1 MVERRLRTYLGEY
14 KGCLDSLQI
23 LSTLDHMIPCANHQE
38 TEEYPWGWKWRSSY
52 WFVTFVMWLGTVVD
66 VLIFALSIPVVPFQL
81 KALGYE
87 DVASLTGW
95 LMFAYS
101 TGNVISSVPIAIWSE
116 MYDTRKVPYVAGVLV
131 LIVSQIMFMEAPC
144 YWVMCLARCLQ
155 GIGMITRVVVG
166 LAILC
171 NRSPSKVVG
180 RQIGIVM
187 SGAPLGVLLGTPIGG
202 PLYARFGFRGPFIFG
217 IIVSLPD
224 LVLRL
229 LVIGERDASRSPSS
243 SIHIPL
249 EGKELGNGAVQSETK
264 VSFVRG
270 FRLLLRSHRALGAA
284 CVTAMIS
291 MLENMLTPVLPSHLN
306 SLWGMDATKVGLVLL
321 ASVIPSIFAPPISGW
336 FADRLG
342 VSAVIIATLIF
353 AIPWYIVLILD
364 VHLTVFITA
373 YAFFFTSGLAT
384 SVSTEF
390 ASIART
396 TDEIGYAHV
405 YALSN
410 LAYGIGASVGPV
422 VGGQMYDSI
431 TGGWMA
437 ICLMVVG
444 LLALCVV
451 ATFFFIGKKSIGRNL
466 LQRIRRR

>member
-1 MVERRLRTYLGEY
+1 
-14 KGCLDSLQI
+14 
-23 LSTLDHMIPCANHQE
+23 MIPSANHQE
-38 TEEYPWGWKWRSSY
+38 TEECPWGWKWRSSY
-52 WFVTFVMWLGTVVD
+52 WFATFVMWLGAVVD
-66 VLIFALSIPVVPFQL
+66 VLVFALSIPVVPFQL
-81 KALGYE
+81 KALGYK

-101 TGNVISSVPIAIWSE
+101 AGNIMSSVPIAIWSE
-116 MYDTRKVPYVAGVLV
+116 VYDTRKVPYVAGVLI
-131 LIVSQIMFMEAPC
+131 LIVSQIMFMEAPY
-144 YWVMCLARCLQ
+144 YWVMCLAQCLQ
-155 GIGMITRVVVG
+155 GIGVVTRLVVG

-171 NRSPSKVVG
+171 DRSPSKVVG
-180 RQIGIVM
+180 RQIGIAM
-187 SGAPLGVLLGTPIGG
+187 SGVPLGMLLGTPIGG
-202 PLYARFGFRGPFIFG
+202 ALYARFGFRGPFIFG

-224 LVLRL
+224 LVFRL
-229 LVIGERDASRSPSS
+229 LVIDERSASRPPSS
-243 SIHIPL
+243 SYHIPL
-249 EGKELGNGAVQSETK
+249 EGKELGNETVQSETK

-270 FRLLLRSHRALGAA
+270 FRLLLQSRRALGAA

-306 SLWGMDATKVGLVLL
+306 SLWGLDASKVGLVLL

-342 VSAVIIATLIF
+342 VLAIIIATLIF
-353 AIPWYIVLILD
+353 VMPWYIVLVLD
-364 VHLTVFITA
+364 VHLTLFIAA

-396 TDEIGYAHV
+396 TDGIGYAHV

-410 LAYGIGASVGPV
+410 LAYGIGAAVGPV

-431 TGGWMA
+431 TEGWMA
-437 ICLMVVG
+437 ICFTVVG

-451 ATFFFIGKKSIGRNL
+451 ATFFFIGEKPVGRSL
-466 LQRIRRR
+466 FQRIRR

>member
-1 MVERRLRTYLGEY
+1 MWTLSLLNCMFPRT
-14 KGCLDSLQI
+14 DV
-23 LSTLDHMIPCANHQE
+23 QE
-38 TEEYPWGWKWRSSY
+38 CPWGWKWRSSY

-81 KALGYE
+81 KALGYK

-101 TGNVISSVPIAIWSE
+101 AGIVISSVPIAIWSE
-116 MYDTRKVPYVAGVLV
+116 VYDTRKIPYVAGVLT

-155 GIGMITRVVVG
+155 GIGVVTRLVVG

-171 NRSPSKVVG
+171 KRSPSKVVG
-180 RQIGIVM
+180 RQIGITL
-187 SGAPLGVLLGTPIGG
+187 SGGSLGMLFGTPIGG

-224 LVLRL
+224 LVFRL
-229 LVIGERDASRSPSS
+229 LVIGERGAYRPGLSS
-243 SIHIPL
+243 SDRMPSEAKGL
-249 EGKELGNGAVQSETK
+249 SNETVQSETTK
-264 VSFVRG
+264 VSFARG

-291 MLENMLTPVLPSHLN
+291 FVILMLESMLTPVLPSHLN
-306 SLWGMDATKVGLVLL
+306 SVWGLDASKVGLVLL

-353 AIPWYIVLILD
+353 AMPRYITLILD
-364 VHLTVFITA
+364 GHLSLFITV
-373 YAFFFTSGLAT
+373 YAFFFISGLAT

-390 ASIART
+390 ASIARAT
-396 TDEIGYAHV
+396 EGIGYVHV

-422 VGGQMYDSI
+422 VGGQMYDYI
-431 TGGWMA
+431 AKGWMA
-437 ICLMVVG
+437 ICFTIVG
-444 LLALCVV
+444 LLSLCVA
-451 ATFFFIGKKSIGRNL
+451 ATFLFIGEKSMRRSL
-466 LQRIRRR
+466 LQRIRHQ